1 MYSAGKVTT
10 PPAYGGWWTFGTH
23 PPPTHSTSHARETGS
38 ERHKNDSFAWE
49 VVDRCMSSV
58 SPACLSI
65 LSGWLAS
72 CSVFLNTHA
81 HPSTQCAVS
90 YRHDMMLCYAM
101 LCSSTPFARYKC
113 FLPPKLL
120 YLADYPPL
128 PRPRAIAAG
137 RVGKKKNV
145 PFLLGRGARC
155 LYCMHACMVRRGE
168 RDRER
173 ASHARADGGWVC
185 FLFLVLFFIIFFFPS
200 LLLLYCSAYPAML
213 LSCSGM

>member
-1 MYSAGKVTT
+1 
-10 PPAYGGWWTFGTH
+10 
-23 PPPTHSTSHARETGS
+23 
-38 ERHKNDSFAWE
+38 
-49 VVDRCMSSV
+49 
-58 SPACLSI
+58 
-65 LSGWLAS
+65 
-72 CSVFLNTHA
+72 
-81 HPSTQCAVS
+81 
-90 YRHDMMLCYAM
+90 MMLCYAM

-137 RVGKKKNV
+137 RVGKKKKNV

-173 ASHARADGGWVC
+173 ASHARADGGVGM
-185 FLFLVLFFIIFFFPS
+185 FSISGFIFYNFFFPS
-200 LLLLYCSAYPAML
+200 LLVLYCSAYPAML